1 MVFSARSLRAARA
14 FTLAELLVVIAI
26 IGLLTALAI
35 PALSGVRRRSQ
46 TKATSALLERLS
58 LALANYS
65 NDFGDY
71 PPSQMTRAGVRGANE
86 INAGSELLVRCLTT
100 SAKAGPYFEF
110 EDAQLGNHDGDSLS
124 GSANP
129 TQSVIR
135 ASELFEAVDVWGNP
149 IVYLHNRDY
158 ERGCEVSLPGGN
170 VNVRGYEHEKT
181 KQFAGLTTF
190 QLWSAG
196 VDGVAGTDDDVRV
209 FGE

>member
-1 MVFSARSLRAARA
+1 MVSSRGARA
-14 FTLAELLVVIAI
+14 FTLAELLVVVAI
-26 IGLLTALAI
+26 IGILTALAI
-35 PALSGVRRRSQ
+35 PVMSGVRRRSQ
-46 TKATSALLERLS
+46 TKATAAFMERIR
-58 LALANYS
+58 LALESYS

-71 PPSQMTRAGVRGANE
+71 PPSQMTRAGVTGANE
-86 INAGSELLVRCLTT
+86 LNAGSELLVRCLTT
-100 SAKAGPYFEF
+100 SAKAGPYLEF
-110 EDAQLGNHDGDSLS
+110 DDASLGNTDGDSLS

-129 TQSVIR
+129 TKSVIR
-135 ASELFEAVDVWGNP
+135 AQDLFEVVDVWGNP
-149 IVYLHNRDY
+149 IMYLHNRDY